1 MIESSIELVKGSK
14 KLVKAIKKLLNWR
27 KVIKGE
33 TKRKVG
39 KCERV
44 AKNGKSNIN
53 VHKNIWQ

>member
-14 KLVKAIKKLLNWR
+14 KLVKAIKKLLIWR

-39 KCERV
+39 KWKRV
-44 AKNGKSNIN
+44 AKNGKSSIK